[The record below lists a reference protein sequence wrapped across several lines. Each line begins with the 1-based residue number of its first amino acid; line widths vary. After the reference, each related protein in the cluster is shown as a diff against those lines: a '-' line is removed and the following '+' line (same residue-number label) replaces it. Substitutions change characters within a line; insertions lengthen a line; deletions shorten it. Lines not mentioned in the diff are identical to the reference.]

1 MIRVEEINEYAVG
14 NTVHYV
20 SYGTPG
26 GEYTRQCRA
35 AIVTARD
42 KTVDETR
49 VSLAVLNPT
58 GLFFD
63 VNCPRS
69 EGSQTGGTWHVVWN
83 CGGV

>member
-1 MIRVEEINEYAVG
+1 MEEIDERTVG
-14 NTVHYV
+14 NMVHYV

-35 AIVTARD
+35 AVVTARD
-42 KTVDETR
+42 DAGEGQR

-63 VNCPRS
+63 TDCSRAETVRD
-69 EGSQTGGTWHVVWN
+69 GGTWHAVWN

>member
-1 MIRVEEINEYAVG
+1 MEETDERTVG

-35 AIVTARD
+35 AIVTARGA
-42 KTVDETR
+42 DEGQYAA
-49 VSLAVLNPT
+49 LAVLNPT

-63 VNCPRS
+63 TDCRRS
-69 EGSQTGGTWHVVWN
+69 EGSQTGGTWHAVWN
-83 CGGV
+83 CGGI

>member
-1 MIRVEEINEYAVG
+1 MEETDERTVG

-35 AIVTARD
+35 AIVTAATPD
-42 KTVDETR
+42 AEGAA

-63 VNCPRS
+63 TDCRRS
-69 EGSQTGGTWHVVWN
+69 EGSQTGGTWHAVWN
-83 CGGV
+83 CGGA